1 MQHIYKSGHKIQLAY
16 RTNVWRLY
24 IAMDK
29 LKITKNTD
37 KSTVISIRI
46 NTKIIDKF
54 DKVAEKTDRT
64 RNELIGIA
72 LQYALDN
79 MELEE

>member
-1 MQHIYKSGHKIQLAY
+1 
-16 RTNVWRLY
+16 
-24 IAMDK
+24 MDK

-46 NTKIIDKF
+46 NTKIIDRL
-54 DKVAEKTDRT
+54 DKVSKKTDRT

-72 LQYALDN
+72 LEYALDN
-79 MELEE
+79 MEVED